1 MRRNDG
7 FTLVEILLVVVI
19 ITILAAVA
27 VPRFVGRGEQARV
40 AAAQSDV
47 SSNIAVA
54 LDMFE
59 VDNGFYPTTNQGLA
73 ALVEKPTSAPTPQ
86 RWNGPY
92 LKGGLPKDPWRRS
105 YVYRCPGNE
114 KRDYDLLSLGPDG
127 VEGTEDDIT
136 NWESE
141 SEEAQAG

>member
-1 MRRNDG
+1 VRRNDG

-59 VDNGFYPTTNQGLA
+59 VDNGFYPTTDQGLA
-73 ALVEKPTSAPTPQ
+73 ALVKKPTSGPTPL

-92 LKGGLPKDPWRRS
+92 LKGGLPKDPWRRP
-105 YVYRCPGNE
+105 YIYRCPGTE
-114 KRDYDLLSLGPDG
+114 KKDYDLLSMGPDG
-127 VEGTEDDIT
+127 TEGTEDDIT
-136 NWESE
+136 NLEGKKE
-141 SEEAQAG
+141 KAKAG